1 MIGEKIK
8 NKVDAKHQCFDWI
21 RNHFWFP
28 NSFKTLDMKYGIENE
43 SKAIAIYSSQTGNK
57 VVSSGLWINAKYLHL
72 GASPDGLILD
82 DSTINVKGIIEVKCL
97 KIFRGRSIEQIIQ
110 QKLPELSR
118 QCFKVVDNKILLK
131 TSHSYYYQIQLQLL
145 VTEAEYCDFVLYP
158 DIGKLYIQRILDDK
172 YLQYRIIGATK
183 TFWRT
188 VLIPEYFL
196 MRIPI

>member
-1 MIGEKIK
+1 
-8 NKVDAKHQCFDWI
+8 
-21 RNHFWFP
+21 
-28 NSFKTLDMKYGIENE
+28 MKYGIENE
-43 SKAIAIYSSQTGNK
+43 SKAIVIYSSQTSNK
-57 VVSSGLWINAKYLHL
+57 VVSSALWINAKY
-72 GASPDGLILD
+72 LD

-145 VTEAEYCDFVLYP
+145 VTEAEYCDFVLYS
-158 DIGKLYIQRILDDK
+158 DIGKIYIQRIFKDK
-172 YLQYRIIGATK
+172 DLQYRITEATK
-183 TFWRT
+183 IFWKR

-196 MRIPI
+196 MRIPR

>member
-1 MIGEKIK
+1 
-8 NKVDAKHQCFDWI
+8 
-21 RNHFWFP
+21 
-28 NSFKTLDMKYGIENE
+28 MKYGIENE

-131 TSHSYYYQIQLQLL
+131 TSHSYYYQIQLQHL
-145 VTEAEYCDFVLYP
+145 VTKAEYCNFSC
-158 DIGKLYIQRILDDK
+158 IQILEKYTYREYLRI
-172 YLQYRIIGATK
+172 K
-183 TFWRT
+183 TFNT
-188 VLIPEYFL
+188 ELLKLPKYIGEGSLF
-196 MRIPI
+196 

>member
-1 MIGEKIK
+1 
-8 NKVDAKHQCFDWI
+8 
-21 RNHFWFP
+21 
-28 NSFKTLDMKYGIENE
+28 MKYGIENE

-118 QCFKVVDNKILLK
+118 QCFKVVENKILLK
-131 TSHSYYYQIQLQLL
+131 TSHSYYCQIQLQLL
-145 VTEAEYCDFVLYP
+145 VTEAEYCDFVLYS
-158 DIGKLYIQRILDDK
+158 DIGKIYIQRMFKDK
-172 YLQYRIIGATK
+172 DLQYRIIEATK
-183 TFWRT
+183 IFWRS
-188 VLIPEYFL
+188 VLIPEDFL
-196 MRIPI
+196 MRTPRELLPFIL

>member
-1 MIGEKIK
+1 
-8 NKVDAKHQCFDWI
+8 
-21 RNHFWFP
+21 
-28 NSFKTLDMKYGIENE
+28 MKYEIENE

-57 VVSSGLWINAKYLHL
+57 VASSGLWINAKYLHL
-72 GASPDGLILD
+72 GSSTDGLILD

-145 VTEAEYCDFVLYP
+145 VTEAEYCDFALYS
-158 DIGKLYIQRILDDK
+158 DIGKKYIQRIFKDK
-172 YLQYRIIGATK
+172 ALQYRIIEATK
-183 TFWRT
+183 IF
-188 VLIPEYFL
+188 
-196 MRIPI
+196 